1 MKKFTL
7 IILLNGLISMVAL
20 SQITI
25 TTDDMPN
32 IGDTIRLSSTVFV
45 QGIDYTE
52 TGEDYTWDFSS
63 LLPLSQQVDTFVS
76 VTSTPLLYQFVFIPY
91 IISNIASPI
100 GEIDFIPNFEFT
112 DIYQFYK
119 NTDTEYKDV
128 GFAFSFNEIPIP
140 IKYDD
145 PDILYEFPMN
155 MSNVDSSESGFE
167 FNLDGLI
174 YVSSFKKRVNTVDGW
189 GTLITPYGSFQTLR
203 LKSEIEQYDSIYI
216 DSLGF
221 GFPVYREI
229 TEYKWLGNNFGLPLL
244 QINEEGF
251 TLSVNYIDSARI
263 SFAPPAPNAIAAT
276 NITQTSFDA
285 NWETSIYAEGYYLY
299 VATDT
304 GFTSFVLGYEN
315 LNIENVATYNVS
327 GLSANTGFYYRLRA
341 YNAGGTS
348 GNSNVISVTTISD
361 INELKYKLLNI
372 NVYPNPCDGIITLE
386 YNLPEPSLV
395 SISLY
400 SMLGYEI
407 KNLINTS
414 KHAGTHK
421 ESFNLKKLN
430 IPSGEYLFRI
440 IIDDTIYIK
449 IIIVN

>member
-1 MKKFTL
+1 M
-7 IILLNGLISMVAL
+7 
-20 SQITI
+20 
-25 TTDDMPN
+25 
-32 IGDTIRLSSTVFV
+32 
-45 QGIDYTE
+45 
-52 TGEDYTWDFSS
+52 
-63 LLPLSQQVDTFVS
+63 
-76 VTSTPLLYQFVFIPY
+76 
-91 IISNIASPI
+91 
-100 GEIDFIPNFEFT
+100 
-112 DIYQFYK
+112 
-119 NTDTEYKDV
+119 
-128 GFAFSFNEIPIP
+128 
-140 IKYDD
+140 
-145 PDILYEFPMN
+145 
-155 MSNVDSSESGFE
+155 
-167 FNLDGLI
+167 
-174 YVSSFKKRVNTVDGW
+174 
-189 GTLITPYGSFQTLR
+189 
-203 LKSEIEQYDSIYI
+203 
-216 DSLGF
+216 
-221 GFPVYREI
+221 
-229 TEYKWLGNNFGLPLL
+229 

-251 TLSVNYIDSARI
+251 ALSVNYIDSARI

-276 NITQTSFDA
+276 NIIQTSFDA
-285 NWETSIYAEGYYLY
+285 NWGTSIIAEGYYLD